1 MWNHYTISI
10 QGFSDTQE
18 VIPEIGASYTS
29 VTDSEKKT
37 KSALWRIMP
46 QTQRQRLIVSNKF
59 ICW

>member
-10 QGFSDTQE
+10 QGFSDTQK
-18 VIPEIGASYTS
+18 VIPEIVASYAS

-46 QTQRQRLIVSNKF
+46 QT
-59 ICW
+59 

>member
-1 MWNHYTISI
+1 MWNQYTISI

-18 VIPEIGASYTS
+18 VIPELRASYTS

-46 QTQRQRLIVSNKF
+46 QT
-59 ICW
+59 